1 MALAGG
7 IRALWTDR
15 SHGDLRQVR
24 STHATPVVPGG
35 PVGNGP
41 CHQVHQVHGSVVH
54 LTTGDA
60 TEPAP
65 TGDALVAADPTA
77 RLVIL
82 TADCASIALGS
93 PEGVFA
99 AVHAGW
105 RGLAAGVV
113 ESAAAAMRE
122 AGASAVGGS
131 LGPCIHA
138 ECYAFSPP
146 DLRSLVD
153 RYGHQ
158 VQGVTSAGGPALD
171 LPATVRA
178 AFARADVTDV
188 PGVDRCTACD
198 ERYFSHRAR
207 GDAGRQALIVWRD
220 GP

>member
-1 MALAGG
+1 LGG
-7 IRALWTDR
+7 VSALWTDR
-15 SHGDLRQVR
+15 AQGDFRSVR
-24 STHATPVVPGG
+24 STDATPLVPGG
-35 PVGNGP
+35 PIGNGR
-41 CHQVHQVHGSVVH
+41 CHQLHQVHGSVVH
-54 LTTGDA
+54 LVTGDA
-60 TEPAP
+60 AEGVQ
-65 TGDALVAADPTA
+65 TGDALVSVDPSA
-77 RLVIL
+77 RLLML

-105 RGLAAGVV
+105 RGLAAGVI

-122 AGASAVGGS
+122 AGASTVGGA

-146 DLRSLVD
+146 DLSSLVD
-153 RYGHQ
+153 RYGDQ
-158 VQGVTSAGGPALD
+158 VQGVTSAGGVALD

-178 AFARADVTDV
+178 AFARAGVTEG

-198 ERYFSHRAR
+198 GQYFSHRAR
-207 GDAGRQALIVWRD
+207 ADTGRQALIVWRD

>member
-1 MALAGG
+1 M
-7 IRALWTDR
+7 
-15 SHGDLRQVR
+15 
-24 STHATPVVPGG
+24 
-35 PVGNGP
+35 
-41 CHQVHQVHGSVVH
+41 HGSLVHVV
-54 LTTGDA
+54 TGDA
-60 TEPAP
+60 TEAVQ
-65 TGDALVAADPTA
+65 TGDALVTADPTA
-77 RLVIL
+77 RLVML

-113 ESAAAAMRE
+113 ESAAAAMRD

-138 ECYAFSPP
+138 ECYAFSQP
-146 DLRSLVD
+146 DLSSLVD
-153 RYGHQ
+153 RYGDQ
-158 VQGVTSAGGPALD
+158 VRGVTSAGGLALD

-178 AFARADVTDV
+178 AFARAGVTDV

-207 GDAGRQALIVWRD
+207 QDAGRQALIVWRQ